1 MTARD
6 GKRRD
11 AGFTR
16 RLVLATTLQGAALA
30 ALGFRLYSL
39 QVPRQAAHLNTSAH
53 NALSGTCAQCCGFA
67 CASVMNTTI
76 PPAINLS
83 ARVLRVLVR
92 L

>member
-16 RLVLATTLQGAALA
+16 RLLLATTLQGAALA

-39 QVPRQAAHLNTSAH
+39 QVPRQDDFLTDSLNTRTVTRFVCVILRSFRLQA
-53 NALSGTCAQCCGFA
+53 G
-67 CASVMNTTI
+67 ASF
-76 PPAINLS
+76 
-83 ARVLRVLVR
+83 
-92 L
+92 

>member
-39 QVPRQAAHLNTSAH
+39 RCRVGMTSSPT
-53 NALSGTCAQCCGFA
+53 ALTR
-67 CASVMNTTI
+67 
-76 PPAINLS
+76 
-83 ARVLRVLVR
+83 AR
-92 L
+92 

>member
-39 QVPRQAAHLNTSAH
+39 
-53 NALSGTCAQCCGFA
+53 
-67 CASVMNTTI
+67 
-76 PPAINLS
+76 
-83 ARVLRVLVR
+83 
-92 L
+92 